1 MLPQFLSKIP
11 RLIMIGSSCLK
22 PFRTAVMLVLVA
34 LIHNHPLLQLRHQ
47 GIEKLAQI
55 CMCSFNS
62 KVFFMNP
69 EVTGLAK
76 Y

>member
-11 RLIMIGSSCLK
+11 RLIMIINSCLK
-22 PFRTAVMLVLVA
+22 PFHTAVMLVLVA

-62 KVFFMNP
+62 KAFFMNP